1 MFNKTILSS
10 VLIATLSSCSSGSS
24 DDPVTNPLAIVSDG
38 AASNEVTEVTEVT
51 ENVVIN
57 ELIEPSNELSDQ
69 TQSPEPVVGP
79 CVDTD
84 GDGFGWNGVASCTVL
99 SETTE
104 VINSEE
110 PAADPTQDREA
121 VVIPYID
128 RYETYTLANWL
139 GVQSAD
145 AMWPPV
151 GAVVEATN
159 GWTGVRNH
167 PVIHLVLCEDPDN
180 TIMHP
185 SIPGYFYD
193 TAKGQTCSQNDT
205 VVIPAPG
212 EPVEFTEIGHEV
224 LFENGNQWNCRTES
238 RPSMDTEFEAT
249 GATQTVTY
257 EDSTSLFFPGGPNFA
272 AEWGFVSHRS
282 YEDHTLTWYQTGLRR
297 DVCDR
302 IVVRNFPFSLY
313 GEEKGDLYR
322 EAWNTFVGDGTPRA
336 PEAGLDVLPAV
347 QLADQALQCAH
358 LSSTSN
364 RIGGDV
370 VSFSNFHLEVSVEA
384 VGGNEYNV
392 SGFPLGFGQADQVW
406 TENADGGLS
415 GPPDLTFYSYSEDLS
430 IVRSESGGPL
440 GSSTQTTS
448 EFYACEAI

>member
-1 MFNKTILSS
+1 
-10 VLIATLSSCSSGSS
+10 
-24 DDPVTNPLAIVSDG
+24 
-38 AASNEVTEVTEVT
+38 
-51 ENVVIN
+51 
-57 ELIEPSNELSDQ
+57 
-69 TQSPEPVVGP
+69 
-79 CVDTD
+79 
-84 GDGFGWNGVASCTVL
+84 
-99 SETTE
+99 
-104 VINSEE
+104 
-110 PAADPTQDREA
+110 
-121 VVIPYID
+121 
-128 RYETYTLANWL
+128 
-139 GVQSAD
+139 
-145 AMWPPV
+145 
-151 GAVVEATN
+151 
-159 GWTGVRNH
+159 
-167 PVIHLVLCEDPDN
+167 
-180 TIMHP
+180 
-185 SIPGYFYD
+185 
-193 TAKGQTCSQNDT
+193 
-205 VVIPAPG
+205 
-212 EPVEFTEIGHEV
+212 
-224 LFENGNQWNCRTES
+224 
-238 RPSMDTEFEAT
+238 MDTEFEAT

-347 QLADQALQCAH
+347 QLVDQALQCAH

-364 RIGGDV
+364 RTGGDV

-392 SGFPLGFGQADQVW
+392 SGFPLGFAQADQVW

-448 EFYACEAI
+448 EF